1 MTKNPHDLFIGTG
14 KKKYLEWFAL
24 AALIDEQKWKGGI
37 KKCLFFFF
45 FPAFFAYLL
54 CFLKLSFRP

>member
-45 FPAFFAYLL
+45 SCFFCIFALFFEAFV
-54 CFLKLSFRP
+54 